1 MKQRG
6 DAVVIPE
13 EYDFIVDLVAAKL
26 VFGLEINKI
35 YVILLIYSK
44 YISRSSCPISTNLV
58 SNERES
64 HQLTILMNSFWK
76 KIQNFEIFRKGKKG
90 LRAGGT
96 YA

>member
-76 KIQNFEIFRKGKKG
+76 KNSKFRNFQKS
-90 LRAGGT
+90 
-96 YA
+96 

>member
-44 YISRSSCPISTNLV
+44 QVKIKKALI
-58 SNERES
+58 
-64 HQLTILMNSFWK
+64 ILLIK
-76 KIQNFEIFRKGKKG
+76 
-90 LRAGGT
+90 
-96 YA
+96 